1 MRGTAARLALTLLLL
16 APASAR
22 AQHDDILKQARSAS
36 TRSESIRILEQ
47 HLASRPGDIDARLL
61 YGLMLSWEARY
72 DDARRELERV
82 LAGAPD
88 YLDARVA
95 LMNVEWWS
103 GRRDAARALSDGVLL
118 RQPGHPQARL
128 VRQRLDAADRPWGA
142 GVQASFDTFSDDR
155 DAWHEQLLSLSRQT
169 PVGAIILRG
178 SRAERFGLDDQQVE
192 IEFYPVL
199 RPGTYAFIGAG
210 VSADR
215 VLYPSNRFA
224 FDMYQSLGRGFEAS
238 AGYRRLGFEDAA
250 NAFVGTLSRYHGLWL
265 LTARVQHVTV
275 RDSDGETSMGVQ
287 ARRYFGATGTSFVGI
302 GYGHGLSREEIRG
315 AGDFARGRS
324 DNVRGELDLQ
334 ASPRLRLQFSARG
347 GRERRDGGAALWQTT
362 LSGGLVVRF

>member
-1 MRGTAARLALTLLLL
+1 VRRPVTLLALTLLLL

-22 AQHDDILKQARSAS
+22 AQQDDILKQARSAT
-36 TRSESIRILEQ
+36 TRSESIRILER
-47 HLASRPGDIDARLL
+47 HLASRPEDVDARLL
-61 YGLMLSWEARY
+61 YGQMLSWEARY

-82 LAGAPD
+82 LAAAPD

-142 GVQASFDTFSDDR
+142 GVHASFDTFSDDR
-155 DAWHEQLLSLSRQT
+155 DAWHEQQLSLSRQT
-169 PVGAIILRG
+169 PAGAVVLRG
-178 SRAERFGLDDQQVE
+178 SRAARFGLDDQQIE
-192 IEFYPVL
+192 LEFYPVL

-210 VSADR
+210 VSNDH

-224 FDMYQSLGRGFEAS
+224 FDIYQSAGNNFEFS
-238 AGYRRLGFEDAA
+238 AGYRRLGFDDAA
-250 NAFVGTLSRYHGLWL
+250 NAFVGTLSKYHGLWL
-265 LTARVQHVTV
+265 FTGRVQHVTV
-275 RDSDGETSMGVQ
+275 RDSDGETSASLH
-287 ARRYFGATGTSFVGI
+287 ARRYFGATGTSFAGI

-315 AGDFARGRS
+315 AGDFARGTS

-334 ASPRLRLQFSARG
+334 TSPRVRLQFSVRG
-347 GRERRDGGAALWQTT
+347 GRERRAAADALWQTT
-362 LSGGLVVRF
+362 ASGGLVVRF